1 MNFFIIITEVAKKNS
16 EVVVTQDIIITW
28 HAETSPLSTTVLE
41 VILLDLHYHITSSM
55 ANPKIDSMAIYF

>member
-1 MNFFIIITEVAKKNS
+1 MSFFLIITEVAKKNS

-28 HAETSPLSTTVLE
+28 HAEKSPLSTTVLE
-41 VILLDLHYHITSSM
+41 KLLLDLHYHIASSM